1 MAKSLSEQLRYIVP
15 VINEK
20 YVKAVFVNTAQEVFD
35 WMGKQSYFT
44 NRTYNLMDSVGVGI
58 YKQGVLVKWV
68 TNPGKKA
75 SGPRE
80 ITYHGNRMSI
90 DGRSLLQEAINASAA
105 MAAVFADYTLV
116 VFAKAP
122 YGAWVDL
129 GLGAYGG
136 SDGRDGQSNPGKTGY
151 GWWSDGLVPHV
162 KDAFRREFNKV
173 FNKQK

>member
-1 MAKSLSEQLRYIVP
+1 MADSLSKQLRYIVP
-15 VINEK
+15 AINEK
-20 YVKAVFVNTAQEVFD
+20 YVQAVFVNTAKEVFD
-35 WMGKQSYFT
+35 WMGKQNYFT

-58 YKQGVLVKWV
+58 YKKGVLVNWV

-75 SGPRE
+75 SSPRQ

-105 MAAVFADYTLV
+105 MVASFADYTLV

-129 GLGAYGG
+129 SLGDGG
-136 SDGRDGQSNPGKTGY
+136 TNKAGK
-151 GWWSDGLVPHV
+151 GWWSEGLVPHI
-162 KDAFRREFNKV
+162 KDVFKKEFNKI
-173 FNKQK
+173 FNK

>member
-35 WMGKQSYFT
+35 WMSKQSYFT

-75 SGPRE
+75 SGPRQ

-90 DGRSLLQEAINASAA
+90 NGRSLLQEAINSSAA
-105 MAAVFADYTLV
+105 MAAAFADYTLI

-129 GLGAYGG
+129 SLGDGG
-136 SDGRDGQSNPGKTGY
+136 SNKAGK
-151 GWWSDGLVPHV
+151 GWWSEGLVPHV

>member
-1 MAKSLSEQLRYIVP
+1 MADTLSRQLRYIVP

-20 YVKAVFVNTAQEVFD
+20 YVKTVFVNTAKAVFD
-35 WMGKQSYFT
+35 WMSKQSYFT

-75 SGPRE
+75 SAPRM
-80 ITYHGNRMSI
+80 ITYHRERISV
-90 DGRSLLQEAINASAA
+90 DGRALLQEAINASAA
-105 MAAVFADYTLV
+105 MAAAFADYTLV

-129 GLGAYGG
+129 SLGDGG
-136 SDGRDGQSNPGKTGY
+136 SNKRGK

-162 KDAFRREFNKV
+162 KEAFQTEFNKV
-173 FNKQK
+173 FNRQK